1 MKLGHMKPA
10 EVEFALHRMGLGSL
24 GADHADGADDDTEAM
39 RRSLDHMSVRA
50 AAPSLFSIDDL
61 ENDGSQSSPS
71 SSSSSSSS
79 SRGSGSGL
87 RSADGNKQRKA
98 YSSALLLSSVA
109 SPYASLSASASA
121 PPEAPSLVVQA
132 TSRLTTIEAVFA
144 EWGQYAVWHQDRT
157 EIALWNSEI
166 QAYSDCYEVLRNDGA
181 FFFRSIPRLT
191 HPLLT
196 HGLQANLENCPIQFT
211 ETTAQ
216 RTTWLGEKNQET
228 WRSIS
233 TAARENMG
241 VASPAPTPPPPAPR
255 P

>member
-1 MKLGHMKPA
+1 MYQQEPNEFEAEQTPPPEPKPKPSMVPSWVMLGFI
-10 EVEFALHRMGLGSL
+10 VGALF
-24 GADHADGADDDTEAM
+24 
-39 RRSLDHMSVRA
+39 VW
-50 AAPSLFSIDDL
+50 
-61 ENDGSQSSPS
+61 
-71 SSSSSSSS
+71 
-79 SRGSGSGL
+79 
-87 RSADGNKQRKA
+87 
-98 YSSALLLSSVA
+98 AL
-109 SPYASLSASASA
+109 PKRESASASA

-241 VASPAPTPPPPAPR
+241 VASPAPTPPPPALR